1 MKDPTRIQ
9 TLITLLE
16 KTYPDAHIMLTYH
29 SPWELLVAVILSA
42 QCTDKMVNTVTPTL
56 FSTYPTVQHMASA
69 PIKQVESLIKKTGFY
84 KNKASH
90 IIEAA
95 KRITTVY
102 GGEVPQTMEGLLTL
116 KGVARK
122 TANVVLTNA
131 FGVTEGIAVDT
142 HVIRLSQRLRLVSL
156 SAIGGHIYRYVDSA
170 HKTIDFIKDA
180 SPEKIES
187 ELQQLLPKE
196 KWNTITYE
204 LIDHGRAVC
213 KAVQPLCH
221 SCVLAPFCP
230 SKRMG

>member
-1 MKDPTRIQ
+1 MKSSERVQ
-9 TLITLLE
+9 TLLALLE

-56 FSTYPTVQHMASA
+56 FSTYPTMQDMASA
-69 PIKQVESLIKKTGFY
+69 PIQRVESLIKKTGFY
-84 KNKASH
+84 KNKANH
-90 IIEAA
+90 IVEAA
-95 KRITTVY
+95 KRINTVY
-102 GGEVPQTMEGLLTL
+102 GGDVPQTMKDLLTI

-122 TANVVLTNA
+122 TANVVLANA

-156 SAIGGHIYRYVDSA
+156 SAIGGKTYVYTNTT

-180 SPEKIES
+180 VPEKIEN

-196 KWNTITYE
+196 QWNTITYQ

-213 KAVQPLCH
+213 KAVRPMCH
-221 SCVLAPFCP
+221 SCALAPYCP
-230 SKRMG
+230 VLRTI